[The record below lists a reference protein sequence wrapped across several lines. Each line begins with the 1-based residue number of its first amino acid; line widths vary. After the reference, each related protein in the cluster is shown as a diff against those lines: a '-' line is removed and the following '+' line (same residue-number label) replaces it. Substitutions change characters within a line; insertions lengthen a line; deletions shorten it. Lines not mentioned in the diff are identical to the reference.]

1 MFEAVNLSPDGSRLL
16 AIGRSWTGEVGGTD
30 WTISYNGL
38 TLFETPGWRSSHI
51 SGRKPTP
58 GFWVLRGRNPCLR
71 RLVRAAHAGSGD
83 RNASIDIDSGAVVA
97 EGAVPTCA
105 PRLLAPFGP

>member
-30 WTISYNGL
+30 WTIPYNGL

-51 SGRKPTP
+51 SCRKPTP
-58 GFWVLRGRNPCLR
+58 GFS
-71 RLVRAAHAGSGD
+71 GSPGM
-83 RNASIDIDSGAVVA
+83 
-97 EGAVPTCA
+97 EPVPTSPGA
-105 PRLLAPFGP
+105 SGPRWKR